1 MSGTLYGV
9 GTAGYS
15 WAATITDA
23 DAYRLDFY
31 HLGIIPHSSYY
42 RANGFPLR
50 CLQEEVRPKA
60 VLLAW
65 RTRKLWL
72 RKPQQNA
79 LWACRAAPGRRL
91 RENDTHRV
99 SDGESGGPPARGGVG
114 PGDPTGRSCSAYS
127 PLTNHQQRK
136 FVLGR
141 GTARGGGGSRDSSSR
156 NFLTDRPIPIGYP
169 KNCSAQQLL
178 AARLGDSFYF
188 AKSEIVES
196 LLRHGARVPLGTRKL
211 ELARQQAKT
220 ALTPGGRCLPAHG
233 RGLPVA
239 TCIVRALAENN
250 KSIEAPIKASPSA
263 GKLPRHPADGAATY
277 STHASPPVRCSV
289 RGAR

>member
-23 DAYRLDFY
+23 NAYRLDFY

-50 CLQEEVRPKA
+50 CLQEEVRPKGCFA
-60 VLLAW
+60 GLAA
-65 RTRKLWL
+65 RKRWL

-141 GTARGGGGSRDSSSR
+141 GAARGGGGSRDSSSR
-156 NFLTDRPIPIGYP
+156 NFLTDRPIPIGCP
-169 KNCSAQQLL
+169 KNCSAQRLL
-178 AARLGDSFYF
+178 AARLGRVLTMAVRRLPPRRVRNIRFAHLRPRRRRTEKPLRPTVSVRAPCDSYY
-188 AKSEIVES
+188 I
-196 LLRHGARVPLGTRKL
+196 R
-211 ELARQQAKT
+211 
-220 ALTPGGRCLPAHG
+220 LTP
-233 RGLPVA
+233 
-239 TCIVRALAENN
+239 
-250 KSIEAPIKASPSA
+250 K
-263 GKLPRHPADGAATY
+263 
-277 STHASPPVRCSV
+277 
-289 RGAR
+289 